1 METNNVL
8 VELAVLREK
17 LRASKAEKKSLTA
30 ELYELRE
37 NFQQQESV
45 AQAISQSSRQEKL
58 KDSEDIH
65 GFQHA

>member
-1 METNNVL
+1 ML

-58 KDSEDIH
+58 KDSEDNY

>member
-1 METNNVL
+1 ML

-45 AQAISQSSRQEKL
+45 AQAFRKAPDKRS
-58 KDSEDIH
+58 
-65 GFQHA
+65 

>member
-30 ELYELRE
+30 ELYEPRE

-45 AQAISQSSRQEKL
+45 AQSISQSSRQEK
-58 KDSEDIH
+58 
-65 GFQHA
+65 